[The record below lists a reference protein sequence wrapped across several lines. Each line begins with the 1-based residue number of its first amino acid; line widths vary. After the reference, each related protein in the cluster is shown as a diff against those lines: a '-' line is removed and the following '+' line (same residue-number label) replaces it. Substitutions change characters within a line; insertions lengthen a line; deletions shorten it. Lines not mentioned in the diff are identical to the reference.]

1 MDKFCKRCGEQI
13 AGAESD
19 YHFTNAV
26 QYCPDCAKEMKR
38 INNAKYMRKFRAKK
52 SAENRE
58 LREQI
63 AVLKELTN
71 GYKQELRELRARQ
84 QGGKTC

>member
-38 INNAKYMRKFRAKK
+38 INNAKYMRNRRAKK
-52 SAENRE
+52 SAEKRE

-63 AVLKELTN
+63 SLLKELN
-71 GYKQELRELRARQ
+71 KGYKQELRELRARLK
-84 QGGKTC
+84 GG

>member
-26 QYCPDCAKEMKR
+26 QYCPACAKEMKR
-38 INNAKYMRKFRAKK
+38 INNAKYMRNRRAKK

-63 AVLKELTN
+63 SLLKELTN
-71 GYKQELRELRARQ
+71 GYKQELRELRARLN
-84 QGGKTC
+84 GGLV